1 MIGEERPDWMKQ
13 AACRGVDPEVFY
25 PTTTSGV
32 KRAVQYCT
40 GCPVR
45 VDCLLYAINIG
56 EEWGIWGGLT
66 ERDRRRV
73 RRGRTRI
80 TQIVEAAS

>member
-1 MIGEERPDWMKQ
+1 VIAEDRPEWMDD
-13 AACRGVDPEVFY
+13 AACRGVDPDVFY
-25 PTTTSGV
+25 PVTTTGV
-32 KRAVQYCT
+32 KRAQQYCD

-45 VDCLLYAINIG
+45 VDCLMFAINLG

-66 ERDRRRV
+66 ERDRRRI

-80 TQIVEAAS
+80 TQTLEAS